1 MLSERSQ
8 KPKTTHYMIL
18 FIGNIQKRQIHR
30 ERKQMSRR
38 LEFRETYT
46 GMKDNLGVKEMF

>member
-1 MLSERSQ
+1 
-8 KPKTTHYMIL
+8 MIQ

-30 ERKQMSRR
+30 ERNQIGRC
-38 LEFRETYT
+38 LEFKETYI

>member
-8 KPKTTHYMIL
+8 TPKPTHCMIL
-18 FIGNIQKRQIHR
+18 FIGNIQKKQIHR
-30 ERKQMSRR
+30 ERKQIGRC
-38 LEFRETYT
+38 LEFKETYI